1 MILITGATGLLGSY
15 LAKYLLQKGEKV
27 RAIRRKTSDLSLLG
41 EHARQIEWVEAD
53 VLDIPALEEAM
64 QGVRQVYHCAAVI
77 SFISSEV
84 NHMLKVNIEGT
95 ANVMNTALQ
104 CGVQK
109 VVHVSSEAAFGFAP
123 PGKVIDETY
132 ADPNIRKAPWYYRSK
147 QYGEREAWRA
157 HAEGLNVVIACP
169 ATIIGGGWWS
179 HQPNS
184 LFKEVYHGLSF
195 YTQSVNGFVDV
206 RDTVECMVRLMESNI
221 SGEKFLLVSE
231 NISFR
236 ELIWLM
242 ADSLQVKRPRI
253 AVGKWLMVFAWRFE
267 VLKGWVTGQAPIITK
282 ESAGLTEID
291 FQYSNRK
298 VTTALNF
305 QFRPL
310 HQTIRD
316 TAQLYLQSEKLGK
329 GFGVLAI

>member
-1 MILITGATGLLGSY
+1 MVLITGATGLLGSH

-53 VLDIPALEEAM
+53 VLDVPALEEAM
-64 QGVRQVYHCAAVI
+64 QGVRQVYHCAGVI
-77 SFISSEV
+77 SFVPSEV
-84 NHMLKVNIEGT
+84 THMLKVNIDGT
-95 ANVMNTALQ
+95 ANVMNAALQ

-109 VVHVSSEAAFGFAP
+109 VLHVSSEAAFGFAP
-123 PGKVIDETY
+123 QGKVIDETY
-132 ADPNIRKAPWYYRSK
+132 ADPNIRKAPWYYLSK

-157 HAEGLNVVIACP
+157 HAEGLNVVITCP

-179 HQPNS
+179 QQPNS
-184 LFKEVYHGLSF
+184 LFREVYHGLSF

-242 ADSLQVKRPRI
+242 ADSLQVKRPHI
-253 AVGKWLMVFAWRFE
+253 AVGKLLMSFAWRFE
-267 VLKGWVTGQAPIITK
+267 VLKGWLTGHPPIITK
-282 ESAGLTEID
+282 ESAGLTETD

-298 VTTALNF
+298 ITTALNF

-316 TAQLYLQSEKLGK
+316 TAQVYLQSKKLGK
-329 GFGVLAI
+329 SFGVLAI

>member
-15 LAKYLLQKGEKV
+15 LAKFLLQKGEKV
-27 RAIRRKTSDLSLLG
+27 RAIRRKTSNLSLLG
-41 EHARQIEWVEAD
+41 EYAAQIEWAEAD
-53 VLDIPALEEAM
+53 VLDVPALEEAM

-77 SFISSEV
+77 SFIPSEV
-84 NHMLKVNIEGT
+84 DYMLKVNIEGT
-95 ANVMNTALQ
+95 ANVMNVALS
-104 CGVQK
+104 CGVEK

-132 ADPNIRKAPWYYRSK
+132 ADPNIHKAPWYYRSK
-147 QYGEREAWRA
+147 QYSEREAWRA
-157 HAEGLNVVIACP
+157 NAEGLNVVIACP
-169 ATIIGGGWWS
+169 ATILGGGWWS

-221 SGEKFLLVSE
+221 TGEKFLLVSE
-231 NISFR
+231 NVSFR

-242 ADSLQVKRPRI
+242 ADALQVKRPQI
-253 AVGKWLMVFAWRFE
+253 AVGKWLMAFAWRFE
-267 VLKGWVTGQAPIITK
+267 VLKGWLTGQPPIITK
-282 ESAGLTEID
+282 ESARLSETD

-310 HQTIRD
+310 SQTIRD
-316 TAQLYLQSEKLGK
+316 TAQVYLQSEKLGK
-329 GFGVLAI
+329 NFGVLAI

>member
-1 MILITGATGLLGSY
+1 MVLITGATGLLGSY

-27 RAIRRKTSDLSLLG
+27 RAIKRKTSDYAG
-41 EHARQIEWVEAD
+41 QIEWVEAD
-53 VLDIPALEEAM
+53 VLDIPALEQAM
-64 QGVRQVYHCAAVI
+64 QGVQQVYHSAAVI
-77 SFISSEV
+77 SFVPSEV
-84 NHMLKVNIEGT
+84 DYMLKVNIEGT
-95 ANVMNTALQ
+95 ANVMNVALA

-109 VVHVSSEAAFGFAP
+109 VVHVSSEAAFGIAP

-132 ADPNIRKAPWYYRSK
+132 ADPNIRKAPGYYLSK
-147 QYGEREAWRA
+147 QYSEREAWRA

-236 ELIWLM
+236 ELLWLM
-242 ADSLQVKRPRI
+242 ADALQVKRPRI
-253 AVGKWLMVFAWRFE
+253 AVGKWLLAFAWRFE
-267 VLKGWVTGQAPIITK
+267 VLKGWLTGQPPIITK
-282 ESAGLTEID
+282 ESAALTKID
-291 FQYSNRK
+291 FRYSNRK

-310 HQTIRD
+310 SQTISD
-316 TAQLYLQSEKLGK
+316 TAQVYLQSEKEGK